1 MKKKSELNKE
11 LYTPAEVAK
20 ELGITTRTLFT
31 WGDNGKVKFEE
42 TKKDGKVTRRMYSKE
57 SFISLLKETNQLL
70 EDDNRYDVIY
80 ARVSTAKQ
88 NKSGD
93 LERQINKIKLFAID
107 FNPQNIKV
115 FSDVASGLN
124 DDRKNLNQLL
134 LKVQNNE
141 VNRIFISHKD
151 RLTRF
156 GFNYLKNI
164 CDFHNTE
171 IVILSKEKQEN
182 SLEQELEED
191 IISIV
196 HSFSGKLYGM
206 RKSVKKKID
215 QELENEE
222 NPN

>member
-11 LYTPAEVAK
+11 LYTPA
-20 ELGITTRTLFT
+20 
-31 WGDNGKVKFEE
+31 
-42 TKKDGKVTRRMYSKE
+42 
-57 SFISLLKETNQLL
+57 
-70 EDDNRYDVIY
+70 
-80 ARVSTAKQ
+80 
-88 NKSGD
+88 
-93 LERQINKIKLFAID
+93 
-107 FNPQNIKV
+107 
-115 FSDVASGLN
+115 DVASGLN

-182 SLEQELEED
+182 SLEQELAED
-191 IISIV
+191 IISII